1 MAAEWGQLCRAK
13 DLEIDEHYINVKC
26 SGERRHRVAVEDQGD
41 AYMISAFVVRQA
53 VVASVHDL
61 PIQTWLRNRA
71 LMLIGFRIDPQRR
84 LVGEAWIPKA
94 GLVAEEFQ
102 LYVRMLA
109 TECDR
114 FEYALTGRD
123 VE

>member
-1 MAAEWGQLCRAK
+1 MAADWGRLCRAK
-13 DLEIDEHYINVKC
+13 DLEVDEHYIDVKC
-26 SGERRHRVAVEDQGD
+26 SGERRQRIAVEDQGD
-41 AYMISAFVVRQA
+41 AYMISAIVVRQA
-53 VVASVHDL
+53 VVASLPDL
-61 PIQTWLRNRA
+61 PIQAWLRNRA
-71 LMLIGFRIDPQRR
+71 LMLVGFRIDRQNR

-102 LYVRMLA
+102 LYVRLLA

-114 FEYALTGRD
+114 FEYALTGKD

>member
-1 MAAEWGQLCRAK
+1 MAADWGRFCRAK
-13 DLEIDEHYINVKC
+13 DLEIDEPYIAVKC
-26 SGERRHRVAVEDQGD
+26 SGERRQRVAVEDRGD

-53 VVASVHDL
+53 VVASLPDV
-61 PIQTWLRNRA
+61 PIQAWLRNRA
-71 LMLIGFRIDPQRR
+71 LVLVGFRIDRQGR
-84 LVGEAWIPKA
+84 LMGEAWIPKV
-94 GLVAEEFQ
+94 GLEAEEFQ

-123 VE
+123 IE

>member
-1 MAAEWGQLCRAK
+1 MAAEWRRLCRAK
-13 DLEIDEHYINVKC
+13 DLEVDENYIDVKC
-26 SGERRHRVAVEDQGD
+26 NGERRQRVAVEDQEE
-41 AYMISAFVVRQA
+41 AYMISAVVVRQA
-53 VVASVHDL
+53 VVASLPDL

-71 LMLIGFRIDPQRR
+71 LMLVGFRIDRQHR

-114 FEYALTGRD
+114 FEYALTGKD
-123 VE
+123 IE